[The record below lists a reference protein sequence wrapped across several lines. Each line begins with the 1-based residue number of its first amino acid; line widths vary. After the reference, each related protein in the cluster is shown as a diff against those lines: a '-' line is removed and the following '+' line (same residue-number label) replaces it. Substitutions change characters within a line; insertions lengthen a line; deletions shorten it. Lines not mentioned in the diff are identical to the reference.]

1 MDIKMED
8 RRATPRFPV
17 QFRTTVLGP
26 TEPEGTGLILDL
38 SRGGCRLESPLL
50 ILPGL
55 SLELRISVPGLE
67 WPLMIDG
74 ADVQWV
80 SEETAGLAFVRIRET
95 EQQRLDDVL
104 TTRLAR
110 KSEDGDEEQFEAVP
124 FEFQELEKE
133 LSKDPQLA
141 ISKGLLWFAQNREQF
156 RFRGGSLLS
165 RAHPNCTPEF
175 AAALAELVKAGGDT
189 EADFSLAVLQN
200 YPGETSTYVVLKE
213 IVSRF
218 PHDDRKMSGVRIS
231 IDSTG
236 MVSGEFGLA
245 DAWRVKQE
253 SLRHWLTDE
262 RQAVKAFAEKHI
274 VELDRMI
281 ASERR
286 RVETEREMRNRSND
300 ENEPGAYR
308 AKPF

>member
-1 MDIKMED
+1 M
-8 RRATPRFPV
+8 
-17 QFRTTVLGP
+17 
-26 TEPEGTGLILDL
+26 LDL
-38 SRGGCRLESPLL
+38 SRGWCRLESPLL

-55 SLELRISVPGLE
+55 SLELRIYVPGLE

-80 SEETAGLAFVRIRET
+80 SEQTAGLAFVRIREA
-95 EQQRLDDVL
+95 EQQRLDEVL

-124 FEFQELEKE
+124 FEFHELEKV

-165 RAHPNCTPEF
+165 RAFPNCTPEF
-175 AAALAELVKAGGDT
+175 AAALAELVRAGGDM

-218 PHDDRKMSGVRIS
+218 SHDDRKMSGVRIS
-231 IDSTG
+231 IDSIG
-236 MVSGEFGLA
+236 VVSGEFGLA
-245 DAWRVKQE
+245 DAWRVKKE
-253 SLRHWLTDE
+253 SLRGWLTDE

-274 VELDRMI
+274 AELDRMI
-281 ASERR
+281 AGVAPCGGR
-286 RVETEREMRNRSND
+286 TGN
-300 ENEPGAYR
+300 
-308 AKPF
+308 AKQEQ

>member
-1 MDIKMED
+1 M
-8 RRATPRFPV
+8 
-17 QFRTTVLGP
+17 QFRTAVSGP
-26 TEPEGTGLILDL
+26 TEPEETGLILDL

-55 SLELRISVPGLE
+55 SLELRIYVPGLE

-80 SEETAGLAFVRIRET
+80 SERTVGLAFVRIRET

-124 FEFQELEKE
+124 VEFQELEKV

-165 RAHPNCTPEF
+165 RALPNCTPEF

-236 MVSGEFGLA
+236 VVSGEFGLA
-245 DAWRVKQE
+245 DAWRVKKE

-274 VELDRMI
+274 AELDRMI
-281 ASERR
+281 VAEWR
-286 RVETEREMRNRSND
+286 RVEAERERRNRSND
-300 ENEPGAYR
+300 ENEPGGYR

>member
-1 MDIKMED
+1 M
-8 RRATPRFPV
+8 
-17 QFRTTVLGP
+17 
-26 TEPEGTGLILDL
+26 LDL
-38 SRGGCRLESPLL
+38 SRGWCRLESPLL

-55 SLELRISVPGLE
+55 SLELRIYVPGLE

-80 SEETAGLAFVRIRET
+80 SDQTAGLAFVRIRET
-95 EQQRLDDVL
+95 EQQRLDDVF

-110 KSEDGDEEQFEAVP
+110 KSEDGDEELFEAVP
-124 FEFQELEKE
+124 VEPQELEKV

-141 ISKGLLWFAQNREQF
+141 ISKGLSWFAQDRGQF
-156 RFRGGSLLS
+156 RFRGGELAQQSVSQLPPGIRC
-165 RAHPNCTPEF
+165 RACR
-175 AAALAELVKAGGDT
+175 VSQAGGDT

-218 PHDDRKMSGVRIS
+218 SHDDRKMSGVRIS
-231 IDSTG
+231 IDSIG
-236 MVSGEFGLA
+236 VVSGEFGLA
-245 DAWRVKQE
+245 DAWRVKKE
-253 SLRHWLTDE
+253 SLRGWLTDE

-274 VELDRMI
+274 AELDRMI
-281 ASERR
+281 AAEWR
-286 RVETEREMRNRSND
+286 RVEAERAMRNRSND
-300 ENEPGAYR
+300 ETEQSAYR

>member
-1 MDIKMED
+1 MED
-8 RRATPRFPV
+8 RRATPRVRV
-17 QFRTTVLGP
+17 QFHTTVLGS
-26 TEPEGTGLILDL
+26 TQPEGTGLLLDL

-55 SLELRISVPGLE
+55 SLELRIYVPGLE

-80 SEETAGLAFVRIRET
+80 TEETAGLAFVRIREA
-95 EQQRLDDVL
+95 EQQRLDEVL

-110 KSEDGDEEQFEAVP
+110 TSVDGNEEQFEAVP
-124 FEFQELEKE
+124 FEFQELEKM

-141 ISKGLLWFAQNREQF
+141 ISKGLLWFAQDREQF
-156 RFRGGSLLS
+156 QFRGGSLLS
-165 RAHPNCTPEF
+165 RAFPKCTPEF
-175 AAALAELVKAGGDT
+175 AAALAELVTGGGDSET
-189 EADFSLAVLQN
+189 DFSLAVLRN
-200 YPGETSTYVVLKE
+200 YRGETSTDVVLKE

-218 PHDDRKMSGVRIS
+218 SNDDRKMSGVRIS
-231 IDSTG
+231 INSTG
-236 MVSGEFGLA
+236 VVSGEFGLA
-245 DAWRVKQE
+245 EAWRVKKE

-262 RQAVKAFAEKHI
+262 RQAVKAFAEEHI
-274 VELDRMI
+274 AELDRMI

-286 RVETEREMRNRSND
+286 RVEAEREMRNRSND
-300 ENEPGAYR
+300 ENEPGSYR

>member
-1 MDIKMED
+1 MDMKIED
-8 RRATPRFPV
+8 RRATPRCRV
-17 QFRTTVLGP
+17 QFRATVSDP
-26 TEPEGTGLILDL
+26 AQPEGTGLLLDL
-38 SRGGCRLESPLL
+38 SRGGCRLESPLF
-50 ILPGL
+50 ISPGL
-55 SLELRISVPGLE
+55 SVELRIYVPGLE

-95 EQQRLDDVL
+95 EQQRLDEVL

-124 FEFQELEKE
+124 FEFQELEKV

-141 ISKGLLWFAQNREQF
+141 ISKGLLWFAQDREQF

-165 RAHPNCTPEF
+165 RAFPNCTPEF

-218 PHDDRKMSGVRIS
+218 PHDDRKMSGVRNS

-236 MVSGEFGLA
+236 VVSGEFGLA
-245 DAWRVKQE
+245 DAWRVKKE
-253 SLRHWLTDE
+253 SLKHWLTDE

-274 VELDRMI
+274 AELDRMI
-281 ASERR
+281 AAEWR
-286 RVETEREMRNRSND
+286 RVEAEREMRNRSND
-300 ENEPGAYR
+300 ETEPGGYR